1 MTPTAR
7 FAAAY
12 GPGNA
17 VPAHDSGDLLANMAL
32 QHRPPRHQRELA
44 GFLDDGKAAAGEIDM
59 PAIDALDLLPRLGL
73 DIAQPQFL
81 RQLTGDAHKL
91 SPTQDAEQI
100 GAIDDP
106 VLLLTSE
113 LLRDQPLPP

>member
-1 MTPTAR
+1 MVQEMLSPRTIPETCLPIWR
-7 FAAAY
+7 SSY
-12 GPGNA
+12 
-17 VPAHDSGDLLANMAL
+17 
-32 QHRPPRHQRELA
+32 RPPRHQRELA

-100 GAIDDP
+100 GAIN
-106 VLLLTSE
+106 VLVLIWMGFK
-113 LLRDQPLPP
+113 